1 MKVYFTSAEIHSLDE
16 AGLRKFLEK
25 RVPEGHHLDY
35 KEALGGNND
44 RAKREFLKDVTA
56 FANANGG
63 DILIGVE
70 EPQESLEVDAQIHGV
85 DDGGGVAQD
94 LERLASSSIDS
105 RIPGLQINPIPLRNG
120 K

>member
-1 MKVYFTSAEIHSLDE
+1 MYFTSAEVQNLDE
-16 AGLRKFLEK
+16 TGLRKFLEK

-35 KEALGGNND
+35 KETLSGNND

-70 EPQESLEVDAQIHGV
+70 EPQ
-85 DDGGGVAQD
+85 
-94 LERLASSSIDS
+94 
-105 RIPGLQINPIPLRNG
+105 
-120 K
+120 